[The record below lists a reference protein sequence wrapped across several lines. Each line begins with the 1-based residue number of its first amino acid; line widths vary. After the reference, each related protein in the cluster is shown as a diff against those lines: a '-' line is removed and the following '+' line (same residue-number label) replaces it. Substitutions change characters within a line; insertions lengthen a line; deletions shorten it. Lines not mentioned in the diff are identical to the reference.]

1 MRAAFSI
8 LGLVIV
14 LAIVLLSAKKQMQA
28 IAPVQTSTAAGASA
42 DSSPDAAKPA
52 LPVPSQVGAQ
62 VQGLVQQAEQRSSE
76 AMP

>member
-14 LAIVLLSAKKQMQA
+14 LAIVLLSARKQMQA
-28 IAPVQTSTAAGASA
+28 LAPQAGAQAGAS
-42 DSSPDAAKPA
+42 SAAAATPA

-62 VQGLVQQAEQRSSE
+62 VEELVRQADQRSSE